1 MSLALYD
8 RQIDELTEKFV
19 ADAQRSVWQPKKVAQ
34 SAAKATAAQAPEL
47 LELTWNL
54 ASGSVYA
61 EQLGLEAASI
71 IVTEAPDATAKLI
84 GATAVADEGRHS
96 SVFAYYA
103 EIVGG
108 AVAPVP
114 GQIADISAA
123 LLGMTEPAARAMAHM
138 LLEGFASD
146 EFLWFTRGLA
156 RTGLGEAY
164 RLVRRDENRH
174 VALGLNYLV
183 RAAGLRLLRA
193 LPPEELLG
201 AERTVVRY
209 SDLEAIE
216 TLVRHL
222 LPATEPGR
230 VVRWMRRR
238 HEKRMALILGARE
251 DRAELAAH
259 RRAAPVWSAA

>member
-1 MSLALYD
+1 MSLARYD
-8 RQIDELTEKFV
+8 KRIDELTQKFV
-19 ADAQRSVWQPKKVAQ
+19 ADAERSSWQPKAVAQ
-34 SAAKATAAQAPEL
+34 QAAQAATQAPEL

-71 IVTEAPDATAKLI
+71 IITEAPDATAKLI

-96 SVFAYYA
+96 SVFAFYA

-108 AVAPVP
+108 AVAPP
-114 GQIADISAA
+114 PDQIADVSRA
-123 LLGMTEPAARAMAHM
+123 LLGMAEPAARALAHT

-146 EFLWFTRGLA
+146 EFLWFTQGLA

-174 VALGLNYLV
+174 VALGLNYLM
-183 RAAGLRLLRA
+183 RAAGRPLLRA
-193 LPPEELLG
+193 LPAEDLLAAEE
-201 AERTVVRY
+201 TVVRY
-209 SDLEAIE
+209 SDLKAIE

-222 LPATEPGR
+222 LPPVEPGR
-230 VVRWMRRR
+230 VVRWMRLR
-238 HEKRMALILGARE
+238 HEKRMALVFAAR
-251 DRAELAAH
+251 DDAHDLAAH
-259 RRAAPVWSAA
+259 RRAEPAWGRV